1 MLGSGRCACA
11 HVRVHG
17 GAGQGMESGCFHRR
31 PDLHGLHER
40 VDTIRRHEEVLKH
53 LSLGF
58 VHIVAKPHLTNDQ
71 REAAEKRSKD
81 VTARLHLWLVK
92 QAKPAAPTGTPF
104 LGCRMSRAWTQL
116 SRCNAAQHADKVRW
130 REGGH
135 VFCVLWWAG

>member
-11 HVRVHG
+11 HVRVYG

-31 PDLHGLHER
+31 PDLHRLHER

-58 VHIVAKPHLTNDQ
+58 VHIIAKPHLTNDQ

-92 QAKPAAPTGTPF
+92 QAKPAAPTGTPSSAAECQ
-104 LGCRMSRAWTQL
+104 GRGHSSVAVTRRSMQIRCVGVRA
-116 SRCNAAQHADKVRW
+116 
-130 REGGH
+130 GH